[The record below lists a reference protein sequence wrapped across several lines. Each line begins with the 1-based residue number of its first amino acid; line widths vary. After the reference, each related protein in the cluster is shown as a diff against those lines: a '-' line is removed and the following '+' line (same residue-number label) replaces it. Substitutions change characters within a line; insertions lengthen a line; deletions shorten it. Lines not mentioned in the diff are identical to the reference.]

1 MTRPLAIRYAS
12 DGTTFQAIEEMNDV
26 RIEYPVYQICRAIA
40 NQQSVGGNLTIG
52 MNIGTGTPIGTFI
65 DTYRPQIVG
74 SHPATTTPSS
84 VTYAFSQIVD
94 SGSVSPTSPVE
105 YSAISSGGSITNGI
119 RQMSLN
125 NIRTELFDR
134 VSLKLGTTG
143 LGSYILTPDAPV
155 SPGDTWTQIHSITD
169 TVRTGNNTTYIWRKT
184 AESIPAPYHPLKVIN
199 TAGDLREMSDTDLQN
214 LFDAYANYV
223 IATGRG
229 RYVLQE
235 TAPAVAGQTWVRMG
249 TSLSDNINQL
259 KSVSYSGTYSGA
271 YTSAVSGTYTSAV
284 DDTFVKAYTGVYNRG
299 FRKTYGTSNTND
311 YYQSVITK
319 TREASYEGSRATDF
333 VGIRNVTFGKNDL
346 ETYTGLT
353 VSSTI
358 NKVSTVNLWLRTK

>member
-1 MTRPLAIRYAS
+1 MSRPLAIRYAA

-26 RIEYPVYQICRAIA
+26 RIEYPVYQICQAIA

-52 MNIGTGTPIGTFI
+52 MNSGTGTPIGTFI

-84 VTYAFSQIVD
+84 VTYAFSQIVN

-105 YSAISSGGSITNGI
+105 YSAISSGGSVTTGV
-119 RQMSLN
+119 RQMSLD

-134 VSLKLGTTG
+134 VALKLGTTG
-143 LGSYILTPDAPV
+143 LGSYILAPSAPV
-155 SPGDTWTQIHSITD
+155 SSGDTWTQIHSITD
-169 TVRTGNNTTYIWRKT
+169 TIQTGNNTTYIWRKT
-184 AESIPAPYHPLKVIN
+184 AESIPAPYRPLKVIN

-214 LFDAYANYV
+214 LFDSYANYV

-229 RYVLQE
+229 KYLLQE
-235 TAPAVAGQTWVRMG
+235 TAPAVAGQTWVQMG
-249 TSLSDNINQL
+249 TSLSDNRNQL
-259 KSVSYSGTYSGA
+259 KNVSYSGTYAGSYTGAVSSA
-271 YTSAVSGTYTSAV
+271 YTSAVLGYYVKRFTGT
-284 DDTFVKAYTGVYNRG
+284 YNRG
-299 FRKTYGTSNTND
+299 FRRTYATSNSSL
-311 YYQSVITK
+311 YYQRAISKPRDVEYAG
-319 TREASYEGSRATDF
+319 TRDVGF
-333 VGIRNVTFGKNDL
+333 VGTRDVAFGKTDL

-358 NKVSTVNLWLRTK
+358 DKISTVNLWLRTK